1 MEGLRHST
9 RFKGGNVC
17 KVSCICRL
25 TTARLSGRVRN
36 VSKEAKCYT
45 ATTFFLCETHY
56 RKSTAGYGGVAV
68 WWSNM
73 VPRSSPG
80 GIVEAE
86 QTYQLEGRAVFGGCT
101 VLGDRVWVCVG
112 AGKCGGRYRGEI
124 SARPKGW
131 LEGSGDEV
139 FEGRWPE
146 EKEWDI
152 G

>member
-1 MEGLRHST
+1 MLVRKQNVTPLQLFFYVKPTTENPQRGMVVWRC
-9 RFKGGNVC
+9 GGPIWC
-17 KVSCICRL
+17 PG
-25 TTARLSGRVRN
+25 A
-36 VSKEAKCYT
+36 
-45 ATTFFLCETHY
+45 
-56 RKSTAGYGGVAV
+56 
-68 WWSNM
+68 
-73 VPRSSPG
+73 PPG